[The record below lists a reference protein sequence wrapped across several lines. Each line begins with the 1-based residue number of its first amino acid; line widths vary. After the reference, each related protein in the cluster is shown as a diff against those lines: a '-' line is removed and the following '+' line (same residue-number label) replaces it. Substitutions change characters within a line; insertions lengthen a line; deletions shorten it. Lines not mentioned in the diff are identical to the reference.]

1 MKFLRFLGHEYFLGS
16 LIAILSVLTA
26 LASYQGSVANSK
38 QNEAELSGMK
48 NLNDGNAEYLT
59 ANQFIVYDYSL
70 YDSWYVNDNETK
82 AAYFQENFSDELQ
95 ASIQSK
101 PDDPFNETYYNAMY
115 ASANNLFD
123 EADSSFEN
131 ASQWDNRGD
140 KLQLV
145 MLLMALG
152 LAFAAWGSLLK
163 EESNLRIVF
172 AIAAFLVLVLGVVN
186 YLTVPVVG

>member
-38 QNEAELSGMK
+38 QNEAELKGMK

-82 AAYFQENFSDELQ
+82 AAYFEENYSDELQ
-95 ASIQSK
+95 TSIAAN
-101 PDDPFNETYYNAMY
+101 PDDPFNETYYDAMY
-115 ASANNLFD
+115 ASANDLFD
-123 EADSSFEN
+123 KADANFET
-131 ASQWDNRGD
+131 ASQYDNRGD

-172 AIAAFLVLVLGVVN
+172 AIAAFIVLILGVVN
-186 YLTVPVVG
+186 YFTVPVVG